1 MTAFVILIIVVTL
14 AIPVLSFGFVIW
26 MIRRSGRKAHASEH
40 WPTTSG
46 RILTSEVSSHRSLN
60 SSGTHTTIYEPKIVY
75 EYVVNGQRYQSEQIN
90 FSMVAGMSGSG
101 YASTLVGKYP
111 EGSIVPV
118 FYNPDNPSEAVLE
131 H

>member
-1 MTAFVILIIVVTL
+1 MTGFVILIIVVTL
-14 AIPVLSFGFVIW
+14 AIPLLAFGFLGW
-26 MIRRSGRKAHASEH
+26 MLVRSRRKAHASEH

-46 RILTSEVSSHRSLN
+46 RILTSTVSSHRSLN
-60 SSGTHTTIYEPKIVY
+60 SNGTHTTIYEPKIVY

-90 FSMVAGMSGSG
+90 FSMIAGTSGGG
-101 YASTLVGKYP
+101 YAETLVDKYP

-118 FYNPDNPSEAVLE
+118 FYNPQNPTEAVLE